1 MPKASRGSSNTP
13 ATDELFDA
21 PDSSPTSRRAARSTR
36 APSSR
41 DSSEENSAR
50 GRRAA
55 PLDDDIDLDLDITKP
70 RRRRRP
76 RLVEDEPAATAE
88 PKPSA
93 EELQKLARRTHLKRE
108 IGGIALLLA
117 AVFIAGSLLA
127 GGASAGQSCTE
138 AGGIFGPVGACL
150 RMSVLLSLGALS
162 AVIVPFIPA
171 VHALRLLGRLDE
183 SNDKRWLF
191 FTVGLAA
198 IVPVAAALARGA
210 GIDASQVDPYAG
222 LVGSFLAFYTV
233 KAIGL
238 GGAWVVVAILGCALM
253 AGTLAWNPLRLLIGG
268 KSKSRTPDLRGGTA
282 IAADTAT
289 AGVTTAPVVALT
301 KAEALEPDSAEMPAL
316 DLSLME
322 GAGSA
327 TVEAEEELLD
337 PAVSAQISGV
347 AEKPRKKTKLTKA
360 EKAAEHAEDVAAAI
374 NAGGDPT
381 DLLADELP
389 PLDLL
394 TPVPPKNGD
403 AGKAHLDAMGQKL
416 MDALRTF
423 RVEGILS
430 GRTTGPTVTQF
441 EIEPS
446 PGVKVRQFANL
457 ANDLALAMRAPSIR
471 VVAPIPGKGAV
482 GVEVP
487 NPVAEMVGFRE
498 MIDNRD
504 YSNTPRALP
513 IALGKDLE
521 GRPVIADLA
530 KMPHLLIAGATG
542 SGKSVCVNTIIT
554 SLIYR
559 HTPKTLR
566 FLMVD
571 PKMVELSVY
580 NVLPH
585 QRHKVVTDNRD
596 AAALLKW
603 AVIEMQERYQ
613 LLAANGA
620 RNIQDFNQKVR
631 DGARLLKPKD
641 PTVAFEEREYTR
653 GILPYIVVVI
663 DELADLMMTC
673 AAEVETPLAML
684 AQKARAIGIHLILA
698 TQRPSV
704 NVITG
709 LIKANFP
716 SRIAF
721 RVASQIDS
729 RTILDGMGAESL
741 LGNGDMLFIPP
752 GKSEPARLQ
761 GAYLPNEDTERLMH
775 WYEQR
780 REARKAAME
789 AQGLM
794 HIEEHKDEENVI
806 EKVRAQEA
814 AEAGAGQESAEDE
827 GDRDKLFREAAEVCV
842 QNQGGSTSLLQRR
855 LKVGYG
861 RAARIIDQLHLAG
874 VLGPPDGSKPR
885 DVLVGLED
893 LDRIAGEKPVAA

>member
-1 MPKASRGSSNTP
+1 MTKKLRAKAAPEEP
-13 ATDELFDA
+13 ATV
-21 PDSSPTSRRAARSTR
+21 PH
-36 APSSR
+36 
-41 DSSEENSAR
+41 
-50 GRRAA
+50 
-55 PLDDDIDLDLDITKP
+55 
-70 RRRRRP
+70 
-76 RLVEDEPAATAE
+76 PAALA
-88 PKPSA
+88 A
-93 EELQKLARRTHLKRE
+93 QARRSHLKRE
-108 IGGIALLLA
+108 LGGIALMLG

-127 GGASAGQSCTE
+127 GGAAAGQSCT
-138 AGGIFGPVGACL
+138 AGGGIFGPVGSCL
-150 RMSVLLSLGALS
+150 RSTILLTLGALS

-171 VHALRLLGRLDE
+171 VHALRLLGRIEE
-183 SNDKRWLF
+183 SEDRRWLF

-198 IVPVAAALARGA
+198 IVPLAAALAQGA
-210 GIDASQVDPYAG
+210 NLDPSNIDPYAG
-222 LVGSFLAFYTV
+222 LIGSFVAFYLV
-233 KAIGL
+233 KALGL
-238 GGAWVVVAILGCALM
+238 GGAWVVIALAISALM
-253 AGTLAWNPLRLLIGG
+253 AGTLAWNPIRMLIGG
-268 KSKSRTPDLRGGTA
+268 SARRTNA
-282 IAADTAT
+282 AAADDHSGDPAIVGSLST
-289 AGVTTAPVVALT
+289 GPDGLT
-301 KAEALEPDSAEMPAL
+301 RAEYLEPDSREMPAV
-316 DLSLME
+316 DLALMSAMPAE
-322 GAGSA
+322 AKAGQ
-327 TVEAEEELLD
+327 EELPLED
-337 PAVSAQISGV
+337 VSERRA
-347 AEKPRKKTKLTKA
+347 ARRKKPTKA
-360 EKAAEHAEDVAAAI
+360 EKVAEHAEAVAAAI
-374 NAGGDPT
+374 NAGTDPL
-381 DLLADELP
+381 DSMADELP
-389 PLDLL
+389 PADLL
-394 TPVPPKNGD
+394 SPGPARNVEQSR
-403 AGKAHLDAMGQKL
+403 AHLDAMGLKL

-423 RVEGILS
+423 KVDGLLV
-430 GRTTGPTVTQF
+430 GRTTGPTVTQY

-457 ANDLALAMRAPSIR
+457 ANDLALAMRAASIR
-471 VVAPIPGKGAV
+471 IVAPIPGKGAV

-487 NPVAEMVGFRE
+487 NPSAEIVAFRE
-498 MIDNRD
+498 MIDSKD
-504 YSNTPRALP
+504 YQNTPRALP
-513 IALGKDLE
+513 IALGRDLE
-521 GRPVIADLA
+521 GKVVIGDLA

-542 SGKSVCVNTIIT
+542 SGKSVCVNTLVT

-603 AVIEMQERYQ
+603 AVIEMQDRYQ

-631 DGARLLKPKD
+631 DGAELVKPKD
-641 PTVAFEEREYTR
+641 PNVGFEDRVYKA
-653 GILPYIVVVI
+653 GVLPYIVVVI

-684 AQKARAIGIHLILA
+684 AQKARAIGVHLILA

-729 RTILDGMGAESL
+729 RTILDSNGAESL

-752 GKSEPARLQ
+752 GKSEPSRIQ
-761 GAYLPNEDTERLMH
+761 GAYLSNEDTEGLMK
-775 WYEQR
+775 WYEAR

-794 HIEEHKDEENVI
+794 HIEETANEQDI
-806 EKVRAQEA
+806 LEKVRAQEA
-814 AEAGAGQESAEDE
+814 LDAGAGQGNEEED

-874 VLGPPDGSKPR
+874 ILGPPDGSKPR

-893 LDRIAGEKPVAA
+893 VARIAGERSAA